1 MSTPDTPADPEQLR
15 SEIERTRSDLGET
28 VQELA
33 AKADVKARAKQA
45 VGDTTDR
52 AREKLVGVKDQAAQA
67 AGTVAQK
74 ASTAKQQL
82 ADSGLPA
89 PMRRSLPLATIAAV
103 VAAAIVTYIV
113 VARRR
118 HS

>member
-1 MSTPDTPADPEQLR
+1 MSTPDTPADPQQLR
-15 SEIERTRSDLGET
+15 SQIERTRSDLGET
-28 VQELA
+28 VQQLA
-33 AKADVKARAKQA
+33 AKTDVKTRAKQA

-52 AREKLVGVKDQAAQA
+52 ARQKLAGLKDQTAQA

-82 ADSGLPA
+82 ANSDLPA
-89 PMRRSLPLATIAAV
+89 PIRRPLPPVAIAAV
-103 VAAAIVTYIV
+103 VIAAIVTYIV
-113 VARRR
+113 VTRRR